1 MLEMVILG
9 LVQGLTEFLPVS
21 STAHLLFTEAF
32 LGITR
37 PGILLEAILHL
48 GTALAAFILFWRD
61 IRRLFIGWWATVRRR
76 AEPAEARGY
85 GRLAWLIVL
94 ITLITAAVGL
104 ALADP
109 FERMFGSVRG
119 TAVQLIVTGLIL
131 LAARGR
137 ERRGMTEATVGDAI
151 GVGIAQ
157 AVSIVPGISR
167 SGTTITAGLWL
178 GLRRD
183 DAARLSFLAA
193 IPAVAGAGLFG
204 LKDLR
209 LGESI
214 GFTGAQLLMGF
225 VVSLLSGA
233 LAIRWLLTIVRRGH
247 LRWFAAYCIV
257 AGGVVLISVGR

>member
-1 MLEMVILG
+1 MLDMVILG

-48 GTALAAFILFWRD
+48 GTALAALILFWPD
-61 IRRLFIGWWATVRRR
+61 VRRLFIGWLASLLRR
-76 AEPAEARGY
+76 AEPSDARGY
-85 GRLAWLIVL
+85 GRLAWLIIL
-94 ITLITAAVGL
+94 ITVITAAVGL
-104 ALADP
+104 ALSDP
-109 FERMFGSVRG
+109 FERMFGSLRG
-119 TAVQLIVTGLIL
+119 AAVQLIVTGLIL
-131 LAARGR
+131 LAAHGR
-137 ERRGMTEATVGDAI
+137 ERRDMTETTVRDAVAI
-151 GVGIAQ
+151 GIAQ
-157 AVSIVPGISR
+157 VVSIIPGVSR

-214 GFTGAQLLMGF
+214 GFTGGQLLVGF

-233 LAIRWLLTIVRRGH
+233 LAIRWLLGIVRRGH
-247 LRWFAAYCIV
+247 LRWFAAYCII
-257 AGGVVLISVGR
+257 AGGVVLIILGR